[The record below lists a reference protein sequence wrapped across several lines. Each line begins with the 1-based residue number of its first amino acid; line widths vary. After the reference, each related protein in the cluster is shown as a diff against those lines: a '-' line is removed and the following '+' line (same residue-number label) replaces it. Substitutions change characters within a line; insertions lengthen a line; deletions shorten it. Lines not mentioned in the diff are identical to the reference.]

1 MKIIGQNIGP
11 QQTLDYT
18 DEKIEPQQR
27 GPFVNC
33 VCVCV
38 FFFFNNKTK
47 NYNCLLSPQ
56 KTGERK
62 LTSFCVVYTLYQGAY
77 LLFKGIGVTLT
88 SLDIQDYYLGD

>member
-27 GPFVNC
+27 GLNC
-33 VCVCV
+33 G
-38 FFFFNNKTK
+38 FFFFFFFITIK
-47 NYNCLLSPQ
+47 Q
-56 KTGERK
+56 KKLQLPYFAPKIGERK

-77 LLFKGIGVTLT
+77 LLFKRIGVTVT
-88 SLDIQDYYLGD
+88 SLDIQEPILG

>member
-27 GPFVNC
+27 GRFVNC
-33 VCVCV
+33 V
-38 FFFFNNKTK
+38 FFIFNNKTK

-62 LTSFCVVYTLYQGAY
+62 LTSFCVVYTRVPICY
-77 LLFKGIGVTLT
+77 LK
-88 SLDIQDYYLGD
+88 

>member
-1 MKIIGQNIGP
+1 MKMIGQNIGP

-33 VCVCV
+33 V
-38 FFFFNNKTK
+38 FFFFNK

-62 LTSFCVVYTLYQGAY
+62 LTSFCFVYALYQGAY
-77 LLFKGIGVTLT
+77 LLFKRIVWLWQAW
-88 SLDIQDYYLGD
+88 IFKIIYLGD

>member
-33 VCVCV
+33 V
-38 FFFFNNKTK
+38 FFLIIK
-47 NYNCLLSPQ
+47 Q
-56 KTGERK
+56 KTITAFFPPKKPGKENS
-62 LTSFCVVYTLYQGAY
+62 LPFVLSMLYTRGPICY
-77 LLFKGIGVTLT
+77 LKELCDFDKPGYSRL
-88 SLDIQDYYLGD
+88 LPR

>member
-27 GPFVNC
+27 GPSVS
-33 VCVCV
+33 CV

-62 LTSFCVVYTLYQGAY
+62 LTSFCVVYTLYQRAY
-77 LLFKGIGVTLT
+77 LLFKRIGVSVR
-88 SLDIQDYYLGD
+88 SLDIQEPTLGL